1 MRKLKWVINMLT
13 AKQNNQLVDLT
24 QIPKKELAQ
33 LKLSSNYECP
43 YCGSPVI
50 FKQGPKRRAH
60 FSHITPCDYDS
71 HTHESEAHQLS
82 KLVLSQWLINQGATS
97 VQLEYRL
104 SAVNRIADIYFEWN
118 EQKYVFEI
126 QKSLMTPEL
135 FEQRNKD
142 YRQSGIQVIWIFIRD
157 IQERSHTYLLNQ
169 VMRLQKGNRL
179 IHFNVLTETLTFFD
193 HLVWLNQKEVE
204 GTIQAVPLKFLSL
217 DQLLFPPQ
225 AYKQKRLSQWLAI
238 KKEFRCQKYASY
250 QRKEYALLRMC
261 APFLINLSLL
271 PSVVGWPIEEVAY
284 EKPLFIW
291 QAYVVLCIMSNYEEH
306 EVFTLSEIR
315 QKLRLHYRLKE
326 SQQTG
331 LALKKYLELLSMF
344 GMIREQFGYYEYIKK
359 PHLYLQLEPYLIED
373 EQLGQLWLQQKN

>member
-1 MRKLKWVINMLT
+1 M
-13 AKQNNQLVDLT
+13 
-24 QIPKKELAQ
+24 
-33 LKLSSNYECP
+33 
-43 YCGSPVI
+43 
-50 FKQGPKRRAH
+50 
-60 FSHITPCDYDS
+60 
-71 HTHESEAHQLS
+71 
-82 KLVLSQWLINQGATS
+82 
-97 VQLEYRL
+97 
-104 SAVNRIADIYFEWN
+104 
-118 EQKYVFEI
+118 
-126 QKSLMTPEL
+126 
-135 FEQRNKD
+135 
-142 YRQSGIQVIWIFIRD
+142 
-157 IQERSHTYLLNQ
+157 
-169 VMRLQKGNRL
+169 
-179 IHFNVLTETLTFFD
+179 
-193 HLVWLNQKEVE
+193 
-204 GTIQAVPLKFLSL
+204 KFLSL

-238 KKEFRCQKYASY
+238 KKEFRCQKYVGY
-250 QRKEYALLRMC
+250 QRKEYGLLRMC

-326 SQQTG
+326 SQHTWLG
-331 LALKKYLELLSMF
+331 LKKYLELLSMF